1 MLVELISRA
10 RRRLLFNALAA
21 EAARAATIAV
31 ALLILL
37 LLLGTDILGWR
48 WLIAMP
54 AAALAAGAFLAI
66 RRLPGRYPT
75 ARIVDTRLRLSDTL
89 ATALFCSGPE
99 SERFDAGMR
108 RAQNARAEATART
121 VRASEAVPFRT
132 PRMIYAAVPL
142 ALIAGSL
149 FVLRY
154 GWQDRLDLH
163 QPVPIVATC
172 LLRLSN
178 LELSAFGK
186 RKPPEA
192 RRTTAEQEAENR
204 AAGRS
209 DGEGRRANASPTN
222 TASQPEN
229 SQKGATKSASAN
241 RQSGEQTG
249 DQNRESTESSSGSAA
264 RQMNAAGQE
273 AQQGDANSSLMAKLS
288 DAVRNMLSRFGSQ
301 SNANR
306 SGQSARGNNA
316 NRQGGSQAQRSNG
329 QSGSQQG
336 SQQQAGQGA
345 GEAQRAGA
353 SQGQRGPESAGS
365 GRNGQDSEKQ
375 SGSSAGNGNG
385 AKDLKQEEQLAAMG
399 KISVILGKRSENLT
413 GNATVEAVSGNQTL
427 TTPYAGAPDAHTE
440 SSAAI
445 DRDEVPVG
453 LEDYVQR
460 YFVAVR
466 SHSPTNRK

>member
-1 MLVELISRA
+1 MLVKLISRA
-10 RRRLLFNALAA
+10 RRRLLYNALAA
-21 EAARAATIAV
+21 EAIRAATIAV
-31 ALLILL
+31 ALLIML

-48 WLIAMP
+48 WLVAMP
-54 AAALAAGAFLAI
+54 AAALATGASLAI
-66 RRLPGRYPT
+66 RRLPGRYHT

-89 ATALFCSGPE
+89 ATALFCSSPE
-99 SERFDAGMR
+99 SERRFDAGMR
-108 RAQNARAEATART
+108 QAQNARAEATART

-132 PRMIYAAVPL
+132 PRMAYAAVPL
-142 ALIAGSL
+142 ALIASSL

-163 QPVPIVATC
+163 QPIPVVATC

-186 RKPPEA
+186 RKLPEA
-192 RRTTAEQEAENR
+192 RRTPAEQEAR
-204 AAGRS
+204 KDAAGRAK
-209 DGEGRRANASPTN
+209 GEGLRANVTPNNA
-222 TASQPEN
+222 ASQPEERE
-229 SQKGATKSASAN
+229 KGAATSASAKQ
-241 RQSGEQTG
+241 QSAQQTG
-249 DQNRESTESSSGSAA
+249 AQNSEDRENSSGSAD
-264 RQMNAAGQE
+264 RQMNAAGQQG
-273 AQQGDANSSLMAKLS
+273 QQGDANSSLMAKLS
-288 DAVRNMLSRFGSQ
+288 DAVRSMLSRFGSQ

-306 SGQSARGNNA
+306 GGQNARASNA
-316 NRQGGSQAQRSNG
+316 SPQGASQAQQRSSG

-336 SQQQAGQGA
+336 SQQSA
-345 GEAQRAGA
+345 GEAQKAGGR
-353 SQGQRGPESAGS
+353 QGQRGPDSAGS

-375 SGSSAGNGNG
+375 AGSSAGSDNG
-385 AKDLKQEEQLAAMG
+385 AKELKQEEQLAAMG

-427 TTPYAGAPDAHTE
+427 VTPYAGARDAHTE
-440 SSAAI
+440 SNAAI

-466 SHSPTNRK
+466 NRTPRN